1 MSKHQE
7 SEDKLERLLND
18 ALRELPLRRAPDAFQ
33 SRVLSELTRREAL
46 PWWRRSFAHWPAGG
60 RAVFVAVCMAL
71 IGSTLM
77 GGFFALVGER
87 SLNQLG
93 ALLLSWV
100 QPALAVT
107 SSAAG
112 LAALLVRVIPPPWL
126 YGGLAVGA
134 MLYVILFGL
143 GAAAYRTLYLR
154 PSISGDSL

>member
-7 SEDKLERLLND
+7 SEDRLERLLKD
-18 ALRELPLRRAPDAFQ
+18 ALRELPTRPAPSALQ
-33 SRVLSELTRREAL
+33 SRVLNELARRDAL
-46 PWWRRSFAHWPAGG
+46 PWWRRSFAHWPLAS
-60 RAVFVAVCMAL
+60 RAVFVAVCLAL

-77 GGFFALVGER
+77 GGFFAVAGER

-93 ALLLSWV
+93 ALLFSWV

-112 LAALLVRVIPPPWL
+112 LAALLVRVIPPLWL
-126 YGGLAVGA
+126 YGSLAAGA
-134 MLYVILFGL
+134 VLYVILFGL

-154 PSISGDSL
+154 PSILGDSL